1 MKPYTRLSAPQI
13 CAAKE
18 GNPEAVTSLL
28 KALEGLVRSRAAR
41 IDSATAEDLA
51 QVGREAAWLS
61 LRRFAGTDPAQFIT
75 FVDRTITGAM
85 RDARKEW
92 HRQGVSRAVAADFE
106 KAVQLA
112 EGDAYAAERIAT
124 TEAMGARK
132 MSADMAFAARC
143 SYQGAVY
150 APERLSQLP
159 CPSGPAEPESPSAG
173 RARLLLASLG
183 AQQRRVLELT
193 YGIGDAGRS
202 SDSEIATELG
212 IDQSRVSAIRAR
224 AHARLREKAGRSFLY
239 A

>member
-1 MKPYTRLSAPQI
+1 MTPCTRLSAPQI
-13 CAAKE
+13 RAAKE
-18 GNPEAVTSLL
+18 GSPEAVTGLL
-28 KALEGLVRSRAAR
+28 GALEGLIRARAAR
-41 IDSATAEDLA
+41 IDSTLAEDLA

-61 LRRFAGTDPAQFIT
+61 LRRFAGTDPAQFLA

-92 HRQGVSRAVAADFE
+92 QRQGVSRAAASDYE
-106 KAVQLA
+106 KAVQIA
-112 EGDAYAAERIAT
+112 EGDVYAAERVAT

-143 SYQGAVY
+143 SYQGAVC

-159 CPSGPAEPESPSAG
+159 CPSGPAAPESPSAG

-193 YGIGDAGRS
+193 YGIGDFGRM
-202 SDSEIATELG
+202 SDSAIATELG
-212 IDQSRVSAIRAR
+212 ISTERVRVVRAR

-239 A
+239 R